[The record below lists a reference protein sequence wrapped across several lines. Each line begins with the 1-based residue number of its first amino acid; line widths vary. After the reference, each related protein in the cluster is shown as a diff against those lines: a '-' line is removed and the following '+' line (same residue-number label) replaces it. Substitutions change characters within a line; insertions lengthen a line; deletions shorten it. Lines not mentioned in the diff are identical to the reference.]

1 LSKSP
6 EFAAKLCEKESGFP
20 YEVCVNVIKNTKWD
34 SKLKEEDIKIFENNY
49 EHGKIM
55 IGHIYFIKCEDMI
68 WRNYI

>member
-1 LSKSP
+1 M
-6 EFAAKLCEKESGFP
+6 
-20 YEVCVNVIKNTKWD
+20 
-34 SKLKEEDIKIFENNY
+34 FENDY